1 MSTPALRRVVR
12 RESHSPR
19 TVAMFVAVIL
29 LILAL
34 VYVGIEIVLSLL
46 AQPALLLGPADAAA
60 WLIGLPSATPP
71 GLVVTGGAVVALIG
85 LIFVILAIAPGRL
98 PKHQMTW
105 NDRAVLVDN
114 GVLAA
119 SLAQHLSAETGL
131 ARNQITVGVAHR
143 SVDVTVRPSA
153 GEPIEE
159 SRVRSVAEAELA
171 TYRLVPPVKT
181 RVRVERPKESEFD

>member
-34 VYVGIEIVLSLL
+34 IYVGVEIVLSLL

-60 WLIGLPSATPP
+60 WLVGIPTATPP
-71 GLVVTGGAVVALIG
+71 ALVATGGAVVTLIG
-85 LIFVILAIAPGRL
+85 LIFVILAITPGRL

-143 SVDVTVRPSA
+143 SVDVTVRPA
-153 GEPIEE
+153 GGEPIEQ

-181 RVRVERPKESEFD
+181 RVRVHRPKESEFD